1 MASAGKE
8 PRKGSAHPPFWRRA
22 GGELLPAPG
31 RSVRPHPAALPGAPG
46 SFSRGEA
53 GRRPFKWTPR
63 CASCWFELVPS
74 SPQRLP
80 TKWRTP
86 PPLPPPA
93 PPPLP
98 SPPGAM
104 SAADMAPSPA
114 AGGGSKASLA
124 EEALL
129 GGAGCG
135 DAGQAPS
142 RGDVSSPFSLW
153 VCFHY
158 PCSVHHGNGPRFKT
172 VVRGR
177 KEQSGSLPIS
187 TASPYGSAAGD
198 GAGEASPRPTVGAV
212 APAGTERTA
221 GTASAPCPRP
231 AGRSRLGGTENFCKL
246 PLSKSGA
253 GTDNVT
259 LGHG

>member
-1 MASAGKE
+1 MPWPARGKE

-22 GGELLPAPG
+22 GGELAPG
-31 RSVRPHPAALPGAPG
+31 AWPEHSSPPRGAPG
-46 SFSRGEA
+46 FFSRGEA
-53 GRRPFKWTPR
+53 GRRLFKWAPR
-63 CASCWFELVPS
+63 CASCWFQLVPS

-86 PPLPPPA
+86 PPLPPPPA
-93 PPPLP
+93 PPPP
-98 SPPGAM
+98 PPPGAM
-104 SAADMAPSPA
+104 SAADMAPPPA
-114 AGGGSKASLA
+114 AGGGSKASSA

-142 RGDVSSPFSLW
+142 LGDVNSL
-153 VCFHY
+153 FPLERSHY

-172 VVRGR
+172 LVRGGKAR
-177 KEQSGSLPIS
+177 SGTPRRS
-187 TASPYGSAAGD
+187 TANPYGLAAG
-198 GAGEASPRPTVGAV
+198 GAAGEASPRPTVEAA

-231 AGRSRLGGTENFCKL
+231 AGRSRLGSTENFCNS

-253 GTDNVT
+253 GSASAT